1 MWEYSI
7 YTQETLMSIQI
18 ISSVSNTVSTTL
30 SVVDDTVDGIGSAAR
45 IFKST
50 MAAAEQESLLEAF
63 VEQKKLLANSGLTE
77 EEITEFKQLTA

>member
-1 MWEYSI
+1 
-7 YTQETLMSIQI
+7 MSFQI
-18 ISSVSNTVSTTL
+18 INSASNTISTTL

-45 IFKST
+45 IFKSA

-77 EEITEFKQLTA
+77 EELTEFKQLTA

>member
-1 MWEYSI
+1 MAF
-7 YTQETLMSIQI
+7 QI
-18 ISSVSNTVSTTL
+18 ISSASNTVSTTL
-30 SVVDDTVDGIGSAAR
+30 SVVDDAVDGIGSAAR
-45 IFKST
+45 IFKSA

>member
-1 MWEYSI
+1 
-7 YTQETLMSIQI
+7 MSIQI
-18 ISSVSNTVSTTL
+18 VSSVSNTVSTTL

-45 IFKST
+45 IFKSA

-77 EEITEFKQLTA
+77 EEITEFKQLIA

>member
-1 MWEYSI
+1 
-7 YTQETLMSIQI
+7 MSIQI
-18 ISSVSNTVSTTL
+18 VSSVSNTVSTTL

-45 IFKST
+45 IFKSA
-50 MAAAEQESLLEAF
+50 MQAAEQESLLEAF

>member
-1 MWEYSI
+1 
-7 YTQETLMSIQI
+7 MSFQV
-18 ISSVSNTVSTTL
+18 ISSVYNTVSTTL

-45 IFKST
+45 IFKSA

-63 VEQKKLLANSGLTE
+63 VEEKKLLANSGLTE

>member
-1 MWEYSI
+1 MAF
-7 YTQETLMSIQI
+7 QV

-45 IFKST
+45 IFKSA

-77 EEITEFKQLTA
+77 EEITEFKQLIA

>member
-1 MWEYSI
+1 
-7 YTQETLMSIQI
+7 MSIQI

-45 IFKST
+45 IFKSA

>member
-1 MWEYSI
+1 MAF
-7 YTQETLMSIQI
+7 QV

-45 IFKST
+45 IFKSA
-50 MAAAEQESLLEAF
+50 MAAAEQKSLLEAF
-63 VEQKKLLANSGLTE
+63 VEEKKLLANSGLTE

>member
-1 MWEYSI
+1 MAF
-7 YTQETLMSIQI
+7 QI
-18 ISSVSNTVSTTL
+18 ISSASNTVSTTL

-45 IFKST
+45 IFKSA

>member
-1 MWEYSI
+1 MAF
-7 YTQETLMSIQI
+7 QV

-45 IFKST
+45 IFKSA
-50 MAAAEQESLLEAF
+50 MQAAEQESLLEAF
-63 VEQKKLLANSGLTE
+63 VEQKKLLASSGLTE

>member
-1 MWEYSI
+1 
-7 YTQETLMSIQI
+7 MSIQI

-45 IFKST
+45 IFKSA

-63 VEQKKLLANSGLTE
+63 VEQKKLLASSGLTE

>member
-1 MWEYSI
+1 MAF
-7 YTQETLMSIQI
+7 
-18 ISSVSNTVSTTL
+18 
-30 SVVDDTVDGIGSAAR
+30 GSAAR
-45 IFKST
+45 IFKSA